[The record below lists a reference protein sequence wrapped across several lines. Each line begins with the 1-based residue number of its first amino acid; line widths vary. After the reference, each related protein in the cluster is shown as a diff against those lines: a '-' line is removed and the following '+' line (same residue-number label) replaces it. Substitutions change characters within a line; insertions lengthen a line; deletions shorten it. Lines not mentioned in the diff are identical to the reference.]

1 MEQPTTKRLRVPWW
15 LCALLFLLPSI
26 AQAHG
31 GAHASGKVAHET
43 SGHVEHVRPALQPSC
58 PAGSDN
64 GCSCHRRSF
73 QASGQ
78 PVTFIQTAALLRVIN
93 WQSARAVR
101 GFELF
106 FFPRFLPYIG
116 AAGPRAPPRSL

>member
-1 MEQPTTKRLRVPWW
+1 MEQPTTNRRRVPWW

-31 GAHASGKVAHET
+31 GAHASGKAAHET
-43 SGHVEHVRPALQPSC
+43 SAHVEHVRPALQPSC

-64 GCSCHRRSF
+64 GCCCNRRSF
-73 QASGQ
+73 EASGQ
-78 PVTFIQTAALLRVIN
+78 PVTFKQAADLLRVID
-93 WQSARAVR
+93 WQPARAAR
-101 GFELF
+101 GFELV
-106 FFPRFLPYIG
+106 FFPRFLMYIG